1 MERVLITGGT
11 RGIGRQTAIL
21 FKKSGYEVFVTYV
34 KSSDEA
40 EKLEKIGINTIMAD
54 VSDFGAMLE
63 AKKKIGSVD
72 ILVNN
77 AGISY
82 WGLLSDMKIEEWQRI
97 LDVNL
102 TGTFN
107 CIKLFSPD
115 MVNKKCGSIVNI
127 SSMWGVTGG
136 SCEAAYSASTAG
148 IIGLTKALAKE
159 VAPSE
164 IRVNCVSPGFILT
177 DMNRNFSDEDLR
189 LIKEDIPLG
198 IFGTPENIAD
208 SVMFLASEKA
218 SFITGQILGVNGG
231 MVI

>member
-11 RGIGRQTAIL
+11 RGIGRQAAIL

-54 VSDFGAMLE
+54 VSDLGAMLE

-136 SCEAAYSASTAG
+136 SCEAAYSASKAG

-159 VAPSE
+159 LGPSG
-164 IRVNCVSPGFILT
+164 IRVNCVAPGVIKT
-177 DMNRNFSDEDLR
+177 DMTKNLSQEDFCALS
-189 LIKEDIPLG
+189 EETPLG
-198 IFGTPENIAD
+198 AIGTAEDVAEGILYIARAKFVTGEVLNI
-208 SVMFLASEKA
+208 
-218 SFITGQILGVNGG
+218 NGG
-231 MVI
+231 IVI

>member
-136 SCEAAYSASTAG
+136 SCEAAYSASKAG

-159 VAPSE
+159 LGPSG
-164 IRVNCVSPGFILT
+164 IRVNCVAPGVIKT
-177 DMNRNFSDEDLR
+177 DMTKNLSQEDFSTLSE
-189 LIKEDIPLG
+189 ETPLG
-198 IFGTPENIAD
+198 AIGTAEDVAEGILYIARAKFVTGEVLNI
-208 SVMFLASEKA
+208 
-218 SFITGQILGVNGG
+218 NGG
-231 MVI
+231 IVI

>member
-54 VSDFGAMLE
+54 VSDFEAMLE

-136 SCEAAYSASTAG
+136 SCEAAYSASKAG

-159 VAPSE
+159 LGPSG
-164 IRVNCVSPGFILT
+164 IRVNCVAPGVIKT
-177 DMNRNFSDEDLR
+177 DMTKNLSQEDFCALS
-189 LIKEDIPLG
+189 EETPLG
-198 IFGTPENIAD
+198 TIGTAEDVAEGILYIAR
-208 SVMFLASEKA
+208 AK
-218 SFITGQILGVNGG
+218 FITGEVLNINGG
-231 MVI
+231 IVI

>member
-136 SCEAAYSASTAG
+136 SCEAAYSASKAG

-159 VAPSE
+159 LGPSG
-164 IRVNCVSPGFILT
+164 IRVNCVAPGVIKT
-177 DMNRNFSDEDLR
+177 DMTKNLSQEDFCALS
-189 LIKEDIPLG
+189 EETPLG
-198 IFGTPENIAD
+198 AIGTAEDVAEGILYIAR
-208 SVMFLASEKA
+208 AK
-218 SFITGQILGVNGG
+218 FITGEVLNINGG
-231 MVI
+231 IVI

>member
-97 LDVNL
+97 LNVNL

-136 SCEAAYSASTAG
+136 SCEAAYSASKAG

-159 VAPSE
+159 LGPSG
-164 IRVNCVSPGFILT
+164 IRVNCVAPGVIKT
-177 DMNRNFSDEDLR
+177 DMTKNLSQEDFCALS
-189 LIKEDIPLG
+189 EETPLG
-198 IFGTPENIAD
+198 AIGTAEDVAEGILYIARAKFVTGEVLNI
-208 SVMFLASEKA
+208 
-218 SFITGQILGVNGG
+218 NGG
-231 MVI
+231 IVI

>member
-21 FKKSGYEVFVTYV
+21 FKESGYEVFVTYV

-40 EKLEKIGINTIMAD
+40 EKLNKFGINTIRAD
-54 VSDFGAMLE
+54 VSDFDAMLE

-77 AGISY
+77 AGISH

-102 TGTFN
+102 TGAFN

-136 SCEAAYSASTAG
+136 SCEAAYSASKAG

-159 VAPSE
+159 LGPSG
-164 IRVNCVSPGFILT
+164 IRVNCIAPGVIKT
-177 DMNRNFSDEDLR
+177 DMTKNLSTEDLDA
-189 LIKEDIPLG
+189 LSEETPLG
-198 IFGTPENIAD
+198 AIGTAKDVAEGILYIA
-208 SVMFLASEKA
+208 KA
-218 SFITGQILGVNGG
+218 KFITGEVLNINGG
-231 MVI
+231 IVI

>member
-82 WGLLSDMKIEEWQRI
+82 WGLLADMKIEEWQRI

-136 SCEAAYSASTAG
+136 SCEAAYSASKAG

-159 VAPSE
+159 LGPSG
-164 IRVNCVSPGFILT
+164 IRVNCVAPGVIKT
-177 DMNRNFSDEDLR
+177 DMTKNLSQEDFSTLSE
-189 LIKEDIPLG
+189 ETPLG
-198 IFGTPENIAD
+198 AIGTAEDVAEGILYIARAKFVTGEVLNI
-208 SVMFLASEKA
+208 
-218 SFITGQILGVNGG
+218 NGG
-231 MVI
+231 IVI

>member
-82 WGLLSDMKIEEWQRI
+82 WGLLSEMKIEEWQRI

-136 SCEAAYSASTAG
+136 SCEAAYSASKAG

-159 VAPSE
+159 LGPSG
-164 IRVNCVSPGFILT
+164 IRVNCVAPGVIKT
-177 DMNRNFSDEDLR
+177 DMTKNLSQEDFCALS
-189 LIKEDIPLG
+189 EETPLG
-198 IFGTPENIAD
+198 AIGTAEDVAEGILYIAR
-208 SVMFLASEKA
+208 AK
-218 SFITGQILGVNGG
+218 FITGEVLNINGG
-231 MVI
+231 IVI

>member
-82 WGLLSDMKIEEWQRI
+82 WGLLSEMKIEEWQRI

-136 SCEAAYSASTAG
+136 SCEAAYSASKAG

-159 VAPSE
+159 LGPSG
-164 IRVNCVSPGFILT
+164 IRVNCVAPGVIKT
-177 DMNRNFSDEDLR
+177 DMTKNLSQEDLST
-189 LIKEDIPLG
+189 LSEETPLG
-198 IFGTPENIAD
+198 AIGTAEDVAEGILYIARAKFVTGEVLNI
-208 SVMFLASEKA
+208 
-218 SFITGQILGVNGG
+218 NGG
-231 MVI
+231 IVI

>member
-54 VSDFGAMLE
+54 VSDFEAMLE

-136 SCEAAYSASTAG
+136 SCEAAYSASKAG

-159 VAPSE
+159 LGPSG
-164 IRVNCVSPGFILT
+164 IRVNCVAPGVIKT
-177 DMNRNFSDEDLR
+177 DMTKNLSQEDFCALS
-189 LIKEDIPLG
+189 EETPLG
-198 IFGTPENIAD
+198 AIGTAEDVAEGILYIARAKFVTGEVLNI
-208 SVMFLASEKA
+208 
-218 SFITGQILGVNGG
+218 NGG
-231 MVI
+231 IVI

>member
-21 FKKSGYEVFVTYV
+21 FKESGYEVFVTYV

-40 EKLEKIGINTIMAD
+40 EKLNKLGINTIRAD

-77 AGISY
+77 AGISH

-102 TGTFN
+102 TGAFN

-136 SCEAAYSASTAG
+136 SCEAAYSASKAG

-159 VAPSE
+159 LGPSG
-164 IRVNCVSPGFILT
+164 IRVNCIAPGVIKT
-177 DMNRNFSDEDLR
+177 DMTKNLSTEDLDA
-189 LIKEDIPLG
+189 LSEETPLG
-198 IFGTPENIAD
+198 AIGTAKDVAEGILYIA
-208 SVMFLASEKA
+208 KA
-218 SFITGQILGVNGG
+218 KFITGEVLNINGG
-231 MVI
+231 IVI

>member
-136 SCEAAYSASTAG
+136 SCEAAYSASKAG

-159 VAPSE
+159 LGPSG
-164 IRVNCVSPGFILT
+164 IRVNCVAPGVIKT
-177 DMNRNFSDEDLR
+177 DMTKNLSQEDFCALS
-189 LIKEDIPLG
+189 EETPLG
-198 IFGTPENIAD
+198 AIGTAEDVAEGILYIARAKFVTGEVLNI
-208 SVMFLASEKA
+208 
-218 SFITGQILGVNGG
+218 NGG
-231 MVI
+231 IVI

>member
-21 FKKSGYEVFVTYV
+21 FKESGYEVFVTYV

-40 EKLEKIGINTIMAD
+40 EKLNKLGINTIRAD
-54 VSDFGAMLE
+54 VSDFDAMLE

-77 AGISY
+77 AGISH

-102 TGTFN
+102 TGAFN

-115 MVNKKCGSIVNI
+115 MINKKCGSIVNI

-136 SCEAAYSASTAG
+136 SCEAAYSASKAG

-159 VAPSE
+159 LGPSG
-164 IRVNCVSPGFILT
+164 IRVNCIAPGVIKT
-177 DMNRNFSDEDLR
+177 DMTKNLSTEDLDA
-189 LIKEDIPLG
+189 LSEETPLG
-198 IFGTPENIAD
+198 AIGTAKDVAEGILYIA
-208 SVMFLASEKA
+208 KA
-218 SFITGQILGVNGG
+218 KFITGEVLNVNGG
-231 MVI
+231 IVI

>member
-136 SCEAAYSASTAG
+136 SCEAAYSASKAG

-159 VAPSE
+159 LGPSG
-164 IRVNCVSPGFILT
+164 IRVNCVAPGVIKT
-177 DMNRNFSDEDLR
+177 DMTKNLSQEDFSTLSE
-189 LIKEDIPLG
+189 ETPLG
-198 IFGTPENIAD
+198 AIGTAEDVAEGILYIAR
-208 SVMFLASEKA
+208 AK
-218 SFITGQILGVNGG
+218 FITGEVLNVNGG
-231 MVI
+231 IVI